1 MDNKIVEIQDTI
13 FRQIKRLDDENIMS
27 ADDVKE
33 IARANALTNASVTYI
48 KALNAQ
54 LAILNAAEKTGKT
67 YKALKEELGLTDEK
81 KA

>member
-1 MDNKIVEIQDTI
+1 VNNKIVEIQDTI
-13 FRQIKRLDDENIMS
+13 FRQIKRLDDKDIMS
-27 ADDVKE
+27 TDDAKE
-33 IARANALTNASVTYI
+33 IARANALTNASATYI